1 MNVISADDLVSPIAL
16 RALPQITINIMTGT
30 ARYQTIMYS
39 LIKGTTSSLAPKARN
54 KGLKGRK
61 TDDSYS
67 QRDDDHQEG
76 TVGNHARRFVVA
88 VFPDQP

>member
-39 LIKGTTSSLAPKARN
+39 RI
-54 KGLKGRK
+54 
-61 TDDSYS
+61 
-67 QRDDDHQEG
+67 
-76 TVGNHARRFVVA
+76 
-88 VFPDQP
+88 